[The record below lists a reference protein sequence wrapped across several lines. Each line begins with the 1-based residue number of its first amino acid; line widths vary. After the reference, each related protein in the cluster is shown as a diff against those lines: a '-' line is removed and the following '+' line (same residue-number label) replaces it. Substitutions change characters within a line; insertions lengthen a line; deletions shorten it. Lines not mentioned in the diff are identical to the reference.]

1 MIRDLIRSYR
11 KVEPFVFHLTYA
23 QFCVQLI
30 NAAFFIL
37 LNFYFLE
44 YNYKDYE
51 IANFIAW
58 RYAAVALLSIPLG
71 FLLRGKKLISIMRYG
86 AFFFPLV
93 SLCIIFSIPLKIVWL
108 IKLLMALYSITF
120 LFLHITSL
128 PFIMQNC
135 KDSTRS
141 EAISMMFQ
149 VWGLAVMSIGFLSY
163 FLKKIDASIFSDY
176 HLLIGICLFG
186 WMALYFLSKITIV
199 ETTKSQ
205 PWSMAMLK
213 EYDWK
218 LIWKATMSVQL
229 IAVGAGFTIPFFS
242 LYFNKVFNFT
252 TDQFSILTGI
262 SHLIVAMAMFITP
275 WIRKEFGYKKGIIV
289 LQSAAVLCLLIF
301 LSTEWYSQWWLAVY
315 VAVAFY
321 IIRQPLMN
329 SAAPLTSE
337 LSLDYVG
344 NKNREMISAIDAGIW
359 NSGWLF
365 SAIIFEFLR
374 RNHIAYSYI
383 FLITAVMYVFGIIAN
398 YYIIGEVEKQ
408 EKNKKDAQSS

>member
-1 MIRDLIRSYR
+1 MFNNLWRQY
-11 KVEPFVFHLTYA
+11 KNVEPFVFKLMYA

-44 YNYKDYE
+44 YQYKDYE

-71 FLLRGKKLISIMRYG
+71 FLIRGKKMKTIMKIG
-86 AFFFPLV
+86 ALFFPLV
-93 SLCIIFSIPLKIVWL
+93 SLSIVFCIPFKIIWL
-108 IKLLMALYSITF
+108 IKLLMSLYSITF

-128 PFIMQNC
+128 PFIMQHC
-135 KDSTRS
+135 REDTRS
-141 EAISMMFQ
+141 VAISLMFQ
-149 VWGLAVMSIGFLSY
+149 VWGIAVMMIGFMSY
-163 FLKKIDASIFSDY
+163 FLKKIDAEFFSDY
-176 HLLIGICLFG
+176 HLLIGICIFG
-186 WMALYFLSKITIV
+186 WMALYFLSKIEVKEISV
-199 ETTKSQ
+199 PQVWKLS
-205 PWSMAMLK
+205 MLK

-218 LIWKATMSVQL
+218 LIWKATLAVQL

-242 LYFNKVFNFT
+242 LYFNKVFGFT
-252 TDQFSILTGI
+252 TDQFSILTGV
-262 SHLIVAMAMFITP
+262 SHLIVALGMFITP
-275 WIRKEFGYKKGIIV
+275 WIRKEFGYRKGIIV
-289 LQSAAVLCLLIF
+289 LQSTAVVCLLIF
-301 LSTEWYSQWWLAVY
+301 LSTEWYQTWHYAVY
-315 VAVAFY
+315 IAVVFY

-344 NKNREMISAIDAGIW
+344 AKNREMIAAIDAGIW

-365 SAIIFEFLR
+365 SAIIFEILR
-374 RNHIAYSYI
+374 RNQVAYSFI

-398 YYIIGEVEKQ
+398 NYIINQVEKQ
-408 EKNKKDAQSS
+408 ETLNTNN